1 MSTQGNAQTPQQH
14 TVDGKDAAGKDSE
27 VAGPSGVKFALLM
40 VSAFAAM
47 FLVSLV
53 RGLSQTTTHTRRQ
66 HPRPTNAEANEQRL
80 G

>member
-1 MSTQGNAQTPQQH
+1 MSTQGNAQTPPQH
-14 TVDGKDAAGKDSE
+14 TVDGKDAVDKDSD

-53 RGLSQTTTHTRRQ
+53 REISQTTKQTRRQ
-66 HPRPTNAEANEQRL
+66 APATISAEANGQRL